1 VVAVDRLSFA
11 VPAGTTTALLGANGA
26 GKTTT
31 IAMMLGLLAPSAGR
45 ILVLG
50 EDMLRHRYRVL
61 GRINFSSPYVDLPLR
76 LTVRQNLSVYAEL
89 YGLGRPGQK
98 IDRLVGEL
106 DLQAFVDRA
115 TGKLSAGQKTRVML
129 AKALINDPEVLFLDE
144 PTAGLDPA
152 ARAATWELVRQLAA
166 QGATVLLTTQL
177 IEEAERVAERV
188 AILDRGRLVAAGTPS
203 ELIHAASARQLI
215 FRAVRGIDPDALG
228 TALGAPVE
236 VDANTP
242 ANGLASYRVLADPDP
257 AMVARLAAWLSE
269 RGTLLE
275 ELHVGG
281 GTLEQV
287 FLGLT
292 SADHST
298 APPAGSSG
306 REHLTSRRRGQ
317 RQAAGAAPPGD
328 AA

>member
-144 PTAGLDPA
+144 PTASLDPDTA
-152 ARAATWELVRQLAA
+152 DVVRTYLEQYQRR
-166 QGATVLLTTQL
+166 QGATVLLASHNM
-177 IEEAERVAERV
+177 AEVERLCSDV
-188 AILDRGRLVAAGTPS
+188 LMLKTGSLVDRGAPAELVRRYG
-203 ELIHAASARQLI
+203 
-215 FRAVRGIDPDALG
+215 RA
-228 TALGAPVE
+228 
-236 VDANTP
+236 N
-242 ANGLASYRVLADPDP
+242 
-257 AMVARLAAWLSE
+257 
-269 RGTLLE
+269 
-275 ELHVGG
+275 
-281 GTLEQV
+281 LEQV
-287 FLGLT
+287 FLDIARGPVE
-292 SADHST
+292 AG
-298 APPAGSSG
+298 APG
-306 REHLTSRRRGQ
+306 
-317 RQAAGAAPPGD
+317 QAAD
-328 AA
+328 

>member
-89 YGLGRPGQK
+89 YGLRRPAEK
-98 IDRLVGEL
+98 IDRLLGEL

-129 AKALINDPEVLFLDE
+129 AKALINEPEVLFLDE
-144 PTAGLDPA
+144 PTASLDPDTA
-152 ARAATWELVRQLAA
+152 DVVRTYLEQYQRR
-166 QGATVLLTTQL
+166 QGATVLLASHNM
-177 IEEAERVAERV
+177 AEVERLCSDV
-188 AILDRGRLVAAGTPS
+188 LMLKTGSLVDRGAPAELVRRYG
-203 ELIHAASARQLI
+203 
-215 FRAVRGIDPDALG
+215 RA
-228 TALGAPVE
+228 
-236 VDANTP
+236 N
-242 ANGLASYRVLADPDP
+242 
-257 AMVARLAAWLSE
+257 
-269 RGTLLE
+269 
-275 ELHVGG
+275 
-281 GTLEQV
+281 LEQV
-287 FLGLT
+287 FLDIARGPVE
-292 SADHST
+292 AG
-298 APPAGSSG
+298 APG
-306 REHLTSRRRGQ
+306 
-317 RQAAGAAPPGD
+317 QAAD
-328 AA
+328 